1 MKRTIV
7 AIALLTMTAWLPQQA
22 AAQNNTL
29 GGAIVGGV
37 VGGVIGGAA
46 TGRAEGALVGAV
58 IGGAAGAAIG
68 SQSER
73 RQGHY
78 WHRGGCYQRVQGGYV
93 QVAPRRCG
101 YY

>member
-7 AIALLTMTAWLPQQA
+7 ASALLALSAVMPQPA
-22 AAQNNTL
+22 AAQNTL

-46 TGRAEGALVGAV
+46 TGRAEGAIVGAV
-58 IGGAAGAAIG
+58 IGGVAGAAIG
-68 SQSER
+68 AEAER

-78 WHRGGCYQRVQGGYV
+78 WHRGACYRRVQGGYV
-93 QVAPRRCG
+93 QVSPRRCG
-101 YY
+101 YYY